1 MFTSDLL
8 AQMIRFYGN
17 AMQGFMGRYLE
28 NNIKSFSEMQNKLQ
42 EQTKTLYGENSPMS
56 KDMWTQFLNF
66 QGPAMQNMM
75 GTYMEQSKRMFAQ
88 MQDQINSQA
97 RNMFTGFPFA
107 VTPDDASKTEEK
119 DK

>member
-1 MFTSDLL
+1 
-8 AQMIRFYGN
+8 
-17 AMQGFMGRYLE
+17 
-28 NNIKSFSEMQNKLQ
+28 
-42 EQTKTLYGENSPMS
+42 
-56 KDMWTQFLNF
+56 
-66 QGPAMQNMM
+66 MQNMM